1 MHFLNIE
8 AKMTVL
14 QSMEYLS
21 QCAKNDNGFGV
32 VHFTLIVVL
41 KMHFHLLIQSSVK
54 FQNFMDMF

>member
-21 QCAKNDNGFGV
+21 QCAKYDNGFG

-41 KMHFHLLIQSSVK
+41 KMHIHLLIQSSVK